1 MAEINELDLAFIVD
15 TTGSMGGLI
24 SAAQQ
29 QMVHM
34 MYELLKAAEVDLRL
48 GVVEYRDHPPQDKLP
63 FRTHAFTGNLE
74 QAQKTI
80 NTLKAEGGGDGPES
94 VLDGVSA
101 ACSDLRWRKHARRI
115 AVLVGDSPPHGV
127 GGSGDAFPKGC
138 PCGKTVESV
147 TAEAEEAGVV
157 VYALGLTRDAHM
169 VEAFTRLSTM
179 TGGEFFASG
188 QGNAAIERL
197 KAILVAEFGNL
208 EFDRKV
214 LAEHEANP
222 DWMIDDLAERLESSR
237 PRVAA
242 SISRLGSRG
251 LLQWALTT
259 SSTD

>member
-24 SAAQQ
+24 SAAKQ
-29 QMVHM
+29 QMVNM
-34 MYELLKAAEVDLRL
+34 IYELLKAAEVDLRL
-48 GVVEYRDHPPQDKLP
+48 GVVEYRDHPPQDKMP
-63 FRTHAFTGNLE
+63 FRTHAFTGDLK
-74 QAQKTI
+74 QAQKVI
-80 NTLKAEGGGDGPES
+80 NTLNPEGGGDGPES

-101 ACSDLRWRKHARRI
+101 ACSQMAWRKHARRI
-115 AVLVGDSPPHGV
+115 AVLVGDAPPHGV
-127 GGSGDAFPKGC
+127 GAHGDGFPKGC

-147 TAEAEEAGVV
+147 TAEAEEASIVL
-157 VYALGLTRDAHM
+157 YALGLTRDTHM
-169 VEAFTRLSTM
+169 IEAFTRLSTM

-197 KAILVAEFGNL
+197 KAILVDEFGNL

-214 LAEHEANP
+214 LAEHKANP
-222 DWMIDDLAERLESSR
+222 ELLIDQLAERLESSR

>member
-24 SAAQQ
+24 SAAKQ
-29 QMVHM
+29 QMIRM
-34 MYELLKAAEVDLRL
+34 MRELLAAASVDLRL
-48 GVVEYRDHPPQDKLP
+48 GVVEYRDHPPQDKMP
-63 FRTHAFTGNLE
+63 FKAHQFTSNLDA
-74 QAQKTI
+74 AQKTI
-80 NTLKAEGGGDGPES
+80 NALGPQGGGDGPES

-101 ACSDLRWRKHARRI
+101 ACSDLKWRKHARRI
-115 AVLVGDSPPHGV
+115 AVLVGDAPPHGV
-127 GGSGDAFPKGC
+127 GAGGDAFAQGC

-147 TAEAEEAGVV
+147 TAEAETASIV
-157 VYALGLTRDAHM
+157 VYALGLTQDKHM

-179 TGGEFFASG
+179 TGGEFFAAG
-188 QGNAAIERL
+188 QGSQAIERL

-222 DWMIDDLAERLESSR
+222 DLMIDDLAERLESSR

-259 SSTD
+259 SSTN

>member
-24 SAAQQ
+24 SSAQQ
-29 QMVHM
+29 QMIRM
-34 MYELLKAAEVDLRL
+34 MRELLKAAEVDLRL

-63 FRTHAFTGNLE
+63 FRTHQFTSSLE
-74 QAQKTI
+74 HAQKTI
-80 NTLKAEGGGDGPES
+80 NALKPEGGGDGPES

-101 ACSDLRWRKHARRI
+101 ACSKLLWRKHARRI
-115 AVLVGDSPPHGV
+115 AVLVGDAPPHGV
-127 GGSGDAFPKGC
+127 GANGDAFPKGC

-147 TAEAEEAGVV
+147 TAEAEEASVV
-157 VYALGLTRDAHM
+157 VYALGLTREPHM
-169 VEAFTRLSTM
+169 IEAFTRLSTM

-197 KAILVAEFGNL
+197 KDILAAEFGTL

-222 DWMIDDLAERLESSR
+222 DLLIDELAERLDVSR

-242 SISRLGSRG
+242 AISRLGSRG
-251 LLQWALTT
+251 LLQWALMT

>member
-24 SAAQQ
+24 SAAKQ
-29 QMVHM
+29 QMMRMVQ
-34 MYELLKAAEVDLRL
+34 ELLEAAEVDLRL
-48 GVVEYRDHPPQDKLP
+48 GVVEYRDHPPQDKQP
-63 FRTHAFTGNLE
+63 FRAHAFTGNLE
-74 QAQKTI
+74 QAQQVI
-80 NTLKAEGGGDGPES
+80 NKLGAQGGGDGPES

-101 ACSDLRWRKHARRI
+101 ACSELQWRRHARRI
-115 AVLVGDSPPHGV
+115 AVLVGDAPPHGV
-127 GGSGDAFPKGC
+127 GAGGDAFPKGC

-147 TAEAEEAGVV
+147 TAEAEEASIV
-157 VYALGLTRDAHM
+157 VYALGMMQDKHM
-169 VEAFTRLSTM
+169 IEAFTRLSMM
-179 TGGEFFASG
+179 TGGEFFAAG
-188 QGNAAIERL
+188 QGSAAIERL

-222 DWMIDDLAERLESSR
+222 DLLIDGLAERLESSR

-251 LLQWALTT
+251 LLQWALMT